1 MNFRNCE
8 YYENCMEQGHC
19 PFTVTCKYD
28 CYFVYKYTSNQYEDL
43 LRDYDRLEQD
53 YAVVTDLLYNVY
65 GYEDER

>member
-8 YYENCMEQGHC
+8 YYENCMKQGHC

-28 CYFVYKYTSNQYEDL
+28 CYFVYKHKSNEYEEL
-43 LRDYDRLEQD
+43 LRDYDRLSDD
-53 YAVVTDLLYNVY
+53 YDTIADILYNTF